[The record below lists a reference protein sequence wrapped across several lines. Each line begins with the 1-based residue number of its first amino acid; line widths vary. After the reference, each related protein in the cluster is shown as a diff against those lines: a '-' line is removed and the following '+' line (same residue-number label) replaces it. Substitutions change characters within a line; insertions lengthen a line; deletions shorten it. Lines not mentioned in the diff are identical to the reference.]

1 MKPMVDTLLDNMKK
15 YNPEMTEAQLR
26 TRRYGLEAMV
36 SDFSKLLIYAVI
48 FSIFGVG
55 LQYLV
60 SLLVYASI
68 RSFTGGYHANS
79 YWSCFFVSLAGF
91 VFTIGAGFYPDIG
104 NIACIAAL
112 AASAAVD
119 LVFAPVPHPNK
130 PNKDSLK
137 RKRFKIISFIIILV
151 FGGIAFLLPY
161 QYKVTVIASIFLVA
175 VMQLLGHWLN
185 GKSKDKNIIMRGA
198 K

>member
-26 TRRYGLEAMV
+26 TRRFGLE
-36 SDFSKLLIYAVI
+36 SLITELSKTLVFIII
-48 FSIFGVG
+48 FSIIGVA
-55 LQYLV
+55 LPYVV
-60 SLLVYASI
+60 SLLVYGAI
-68 RSFTGGYHANS
+68 RAFSGGYHANS
-79 YWSCFFVSLAGF
+79 YWSCFFISLVGF
-91 VFTIGAGFYPDIG
+91 AFTIGAGFYSGIG

-112 AASAAVD
+112 AASTAVD

-130 PNKDSLK
+130 PNKDPLK

-161 QYKVTVIASIFLVA
+161 QYKITVIASIVLVA
-175 VMQLLGHWLN
+175 VMQLFGHWLN